1 MIKFLNVACRYP
13 LTLIRTP
20 TLTTPAVT
28 LTTLTPTV
36 RRDWSLEPW
45 PVANLEAQQS
55 RQEEGHQRLVG
66 IGIKIGPFGQ
76 QSLLEDIKFILS
88 VNYCI
93 CTTEFG
99 SLFHVQ
105 VVDDGNDDAA
115 AASSTTPRR
124 KKRQ

>member
-1 MIKFLNVACRYP
+1 MIKFLNVACLRP
-13 LTLIRTP
+13 LSLSRTP

-45 PVANLEAQQS
+45 PVANLQAQ
-55 RQEEGHQRLVG
+55 QEEGQQRLVG
-66 IGIKIGPFGQ
+66 IGIKIRPFGQ
-76 QSLLEDIKFILS
+76 QSLLEDIKIFLS
-88 VNYCI
+88 GNYCI